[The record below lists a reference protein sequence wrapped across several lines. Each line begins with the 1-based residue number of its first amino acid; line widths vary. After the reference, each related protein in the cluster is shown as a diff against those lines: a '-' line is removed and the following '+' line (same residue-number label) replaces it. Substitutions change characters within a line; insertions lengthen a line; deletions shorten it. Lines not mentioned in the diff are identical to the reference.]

1 MADIYTIMRRLEKGK
16 DVEANLS
23 LFSNHMMNSANRLS
37 YSRFALNYPTFYE
50 TYMEMK
56 KRGDKIPD
64 IVTDAVKE
72 LNRIVRKYVGT
83 RFSGELFEQSIE
95 DIETLRKKNIEAMKL
110 FTAYTDRYTIYEYVL
125 NRMEY
130 RFKETKMECSDENLK
145 TEILNYLTMDK
156 DNAVRQTRTIQ
167 IIEQLPMRM
176 TKSKFFQILQDGL
189 SVYIGSEKQSVKDL
203 IYMLR
208 TAAMMEEPEGMEDA
222 YPEIYHMIYRMS
234 QVDFKTLTAESYEAL
249 EEEQEKTSQVLNYNI
264 DLYMLLEELTNDLY
278 VILLS
283 TPYAIV
289 DLKEKQN
296 CETIIRE
303 VCDLFNQQTELPEHL
318 SEYFEK
324 IEGIQERCAD
334 LFHSGESML
343 EEIQASYREILSGS
357 MLDKIYCSLE
367 RMSKLLSTSL
377 YVELENSN
385 ADHSQADR
393 DYVMQAYAVFS
404 TELKEHL
411 KKQSKPVARAIMAK
425 LITLLPLFVT
435 TYQELENY
443 IETSLASCSDLA
455 EKAACVEI
463 IRTMMSIF

>member
-56 KRGDKIPD
+56 KSDDKIPD
-64 IVTDAVKE
+64 MVNEVVEE
-72 LNRIVRKYVGT
+72 LNRIVKKYVGT
-83 RFSGELFEQSIE
+83 RFSGQLFEQSIE
-95 DIETLRKKNIEAMKL
+95 DIETLRRKNIEAMRV

-130 RFKETKMECSDENLK
+130 RFKEPKTQWSDEELK
-145 TEILNYLTMDK
+145 TEILDYLTTDK
-156 DNAVRQTRTIQ
+156 DNTVRQTKTVQ
-167 IIEQLPMRM
+167 ILEQLPMRM
-176 TKSKFFQILQDGL
+176 ARNKFFQILQDGL

-208 TAAMMEEPEGMEDA
+208 TAAMMEEPEGMKDA
-222 YPEIYHMIYRMS
+222 YPEIYHMICHMS
-234 QVDFKTLTAESYEAL
+234 QVDFKSLTKESYEAL
-249 EEEQEKTSQVLNYNI
+249 EIEREKTVQELNRNI
-264 DLYMLLEELTNDLY
+264 DLYTLIEELTNDLY

-303 VCDLFNQQTELPEHL
+303 VCDLFDQQAELPEYL
-318 SEYFEK
+318 LEYFEK
-324 IEGIQERCAD
+324 IEGIQEQCAD

-343 EEIQASYREILSGS
+343 EEIQVSYREILSGN

-377 YVELENSN
+377 YVELENLD

-393 DYVMQAYAVFS
+393 NYIMQTYAAFS
-404 TELKEHL
+404 VELKEHL
-411 KKQSKPVARAIMAK
+411 KKQPKAVARAIMAK
-425 LITLLPLFVT
+425 LITLLPLFVR
-435 TYQELENY
+435 TYQELESY
-443 IETSLASCSDLA
+443 IETSLASCSDSA

-463 IRTMMSIF
+463 IRAIMAAF

>member
-16 DVEANLS
+16 DIEANLS

-50 TYMEMK
+50 TYIEMK
-56 KRGDKIPD
+56 TSGDKIPD
-64 IVTDAVKE
+64 IITDAVNE
-72 LNRIVRKYVGT
+72 LNRIVKKYVGT
-83 RFSGELFEQSIE
+83 PFSGQLFEQSIE
-95 DIETLRKKNIEAMKL
+95 DIETLRRKNIEAMKL

-130 RFKETKMECSDENLK
+130 RFKETKIECSDEALK

-176 TKSKFFQILQDGL
+176 TKAKFFQILQDGL
-189 SVYIGSEKQSVKDL
+189 SVYIGSEKQSVNDL

-222 YPEIYHMIYRMS
+222 YPEIYHMIHRMA
-234 QVDFKTLTAESYEAL
+234 QVDFKTLTKEDYEAL
-249 EEEQEKTSQVLNYNI
+249 EAEQTKTSQVLNRNI

-296 CETIIRE
+296 CETIIQE
-303 VCDLFNQQTELPEHL
+303 VCGLFDQGVELPSHL

-334 LFHSGESML
+334 VFHSGESML
-343 EEIQASYREILSGS
+343 EEIQASYKEILSGS
-357 MLDKIYCSLE
+357 MLDKIYASLD

-377 YVELENSN
+377 YVELEHL
-385 ADHSQADR
+385 DGDRSQADR
-393 DYVMQAYAVFS
+393 DYIMQTYAAFS
-404 TELKEHL
+404 AELREHL
-411 KKQSKPVARAIMAK
+411 KQQSKPVSRAIMAK

-443 IETSLASCSDLA
+443 IETSLASCSDPA
-455 EKAACVEI
+455 EKAACIEI
-463 IRTMMSIF
+463 IRTMMF